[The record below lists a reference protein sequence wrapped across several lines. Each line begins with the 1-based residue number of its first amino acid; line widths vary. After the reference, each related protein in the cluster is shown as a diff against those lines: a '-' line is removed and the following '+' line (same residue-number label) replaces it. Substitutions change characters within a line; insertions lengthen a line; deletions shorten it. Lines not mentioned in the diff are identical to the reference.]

1 MSGNAENCPYCRAR
15 RTGKTNEEKAE
26 ELMKWVAVNDAGGIS
41 ARVQFI
47 EGVLG
52 LTQDQEKAKQL
63 WKQAAKLGS
72 SQAHYHLGR

>member
-1 MSGNAENCPYCRAR
+1 
-15 RTGKTNEEKAE
+15 
-26 ELMKWVAVNDAGGIS
+26 MKWVAVNDAGGIS